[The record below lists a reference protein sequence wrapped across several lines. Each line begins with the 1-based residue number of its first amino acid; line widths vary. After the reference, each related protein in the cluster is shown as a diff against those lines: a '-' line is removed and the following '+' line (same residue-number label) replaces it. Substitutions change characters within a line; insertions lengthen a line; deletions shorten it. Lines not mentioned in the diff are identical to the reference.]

1 MALNLVSEETKLT
14 NLVLDENF
22 FWKDFVVIKE
32 RV

>member
-14 NLVLDENF
+14 NLVLDESF